1 MKKILSIA
9 LCALTVFA
17 LVACGSKGSGDAG
30 KDDTKQP
37 PVLTGT
43 WKQNN
48 SESDDSYQEATITD
62 STIEVYWV
70 ADDTKALYWTGSFT
84 APTTV
89 DEPYTWDSTNDT
101 EKTSSALL
109 ASGDATKTFTYK
121 DGTLSYEVTAMG
133 VTKTV
138 TMKK

>member
-1 MKKILSIA
+1 MKKILCIA

-17 LVACGSKGSGDAG
+17 LAACDSKAG
-30 KDDTKQP
+30 GTDKDEGKQP

-43 WKQNN
+43 WKQTN

-70 ADDTKALYWTGSFT
+70 ADDTKALYWAGSFT
-84 APTTV
+84 APTKA
-89 DEPYTWDSTNDT
+89 DEPYTWDSANDT

>member
-1 MKKILSIA
+1 MKKILCIA

-17 LVACGSKGSGDAG
+17 LAACGAKTT
-30 KDDTKQP
+30 DDPAKTEPKQP

-43 WKQNN
+43 WKQTN

-70 ADDTKALYWTGSFT
+70 SADTKALYWAGTFV
-84 APTTV
+84 APTKA
-89 DEPYTWDSTNDT
+89 DEPYTWDSANDT

-121 DGTLSYEVTAMG
+121 DGTLSYEVTALG

-138 TMKK
+138 TMTK

>member
-1 MKKILSIA
+1 MKKMLCIA
-9 LCALTVFA
+9 LCALTVFT
-17 LVACGSKGSGDAG
+17 LVACGSKAG
-30 KDDTKQP
+30 GTDKDEGKQP

-43 WKQNN
+43 WKQTN

-62 STIEVYWV
+62 SAIEVYWV
-70 ADDTKALYWTGSFT
+70 ADDTKALYWAGSFT
-84 APTTV
+84 APTTA
-89 DEPYTWDSTNDT
+89 DDT

>member
-9 LCALTVFA
+9 LCALTVLA
-17 LVACGSKGSGDAG
+17 LVACGSKGSGDTG

-48 SESDDSYQEATITD
+48 SESNDSYQEATITD

-70 ADDTKALYWTGSFT
+70 SDDTKALYWAGSFV
-84 APTTV
+84 APTTAY
-89 DEPYTWDSTNDT
+89 EPYTWDSANDT

-138 TMKK
+138 TMTK

>member
-1 MKKILSIA
+1 MKKIIA
-9 LCALTVFA
+9 LLLALVMVFA
-17 LVACGSKGSGDAG
+17 LVACGSKTTGGTD
-30 KDDTKQP
+30 KDEGKQP

-43 WKQNN
+43 WKQTN

-70 ADDTKALYWTGSFT
+70 ADDTKALYWAGSFT
-84 APTTV
+84 APTTA
-89 DEPYTWDSTNDT
+89 DEPYTWDSANDT

-138 TMKK
+138 TMSK